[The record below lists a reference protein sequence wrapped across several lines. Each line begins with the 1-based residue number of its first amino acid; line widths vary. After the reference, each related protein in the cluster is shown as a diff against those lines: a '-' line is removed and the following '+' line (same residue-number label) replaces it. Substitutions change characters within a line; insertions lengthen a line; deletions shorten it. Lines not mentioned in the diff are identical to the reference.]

1 MKKYYFF
8 ICMGVLLHPFSL
20 SAQTWQWAKGGGGE
34 GSLNNP
40 ESVVDIAT
48 DADGNVTIISPVDKT
63 NLMIDGHPKTAWGFN
78 QQTPNYA
85 IAQFSCNGTYR
96 WSKVIG
102 SNKTSIISGIETD
115 AQGNVYAVGW
125 TVPDAGFAG
134 FVEPIHFDPDF
145 VEPLTCAFGSCQTV
159 KKSLFIIKYDKNGVF
174 QWYHRPQADGLTDT
188 QNAGNFSSELQV
200 DPLGNCYWMVLIKP
214 GTFANGAFVNTL
226 PGQNVFLFKYNAA
239 GTFLGANLMDFRA
252 AVPNDL
258 AVSGSYVH
266 FRRNHNTGTIFMVG
280 SDDNSSVPSLQTYIN
295 GQFQAKDKYLAA
307 FDSNGVFLWKKEG
320 NLENNAWDSRRDIC
334 FDSDNNIYYT
344 ADVRS
349 TVPDTFSN
357 SLPYSIPQEQ
367 SFFVMKL
374 DPSGNVLWQTMPTVN
389 FGIFTSSIAVNGNE
403 VGISSGIGG
412 YVWDSFSETYV
423 PNSGTKAYLARL
435 NKNTGAV
442 IGVHKL
448 YRYFGGYDSSTA
460 LASNNGNFYVGGNF
474 GDQLVAGSTT
484 LTGAGQSNF
493 FVAKFGTA
501 SCTLG
506 LEDKQELEGLQLFPN
521 PVHNVLFV
529 KNQATA
535 LKYTLYDLMGKKLE
549 IGTIPVLQG
558 EIRFLNYPAG
568 TYLLYLEDTNGYLR
582 KVKIIKEM

>member
-34 GSLNNP
+34 GSLLNP

-63 NLMIDGHPKTAWGFN
+63 NLMIDGHPRTAWGFN
-78 QQTPNYA
+78 QQTPNYI

-102 SNKTSIISGIETD
+102 SNQTSIISGIETD
-115 AQGNVYAVGW
+115 AQGNVYAVGK
-125 TVPDAGFAG
+125 TVPDADFAG

-188 QNAGNFSSELQV
+188 QNAGNFSIDLQV
-200 DPLGNCYWMVLIKP
+200 DPLGNSYWLVLIKP

-226 PGQNVFLFKYNAA
+226 PGQNCFLFKYDAA
-239 GTFLGANLMDFRA
+239 GTFLGANQIAYVAPL
-252 AVPNDL
+252 NDDPAGL
-258 AVSGSYVH
+258 TVAR

-280 SDDNSSVPSLQTYIN
+280 SDHDEPITTIQTTIN

-320 NLENNAWDSRRDIC
+320 SGILNDGDYHRDIC

-344 ADVRS
+344 ADV
-349 TVPDTFSN
+349 TQGATFSN
-357 SLPYSIPQEQ
+357 STPFTTFNCYA
-367 SFFVMKL
+367 VMKL
-374 DPSGNVLWQTMPTVN
+374 DPTGNVLWQTAPLVAGYALHARSV
-389 FGIFTSSIAVNGNE
+389 GINGNE
-403 VGISSGIGG
+403 LGNVSAINGFTWGG
-412 YVWDSFSETYV
+412 VTV
-423 PNSGTKAYLARL
+423 PNVPGEGYKPFLARL
-435 NKNTGAV
+435 NKDTGAV
-442 IGVHKL
+442 INVHKL
-448 YRYFGGYDSSTA
+448 SSYFGVNDYADVVTA
-460 LASNNGNFYVGGNF
+460 RNGNFYVGGNF

-484 LTGAGQSNF
+484 LTGAGESNF

-549 IGTIPVLQG
+549 TGTIPVLQG